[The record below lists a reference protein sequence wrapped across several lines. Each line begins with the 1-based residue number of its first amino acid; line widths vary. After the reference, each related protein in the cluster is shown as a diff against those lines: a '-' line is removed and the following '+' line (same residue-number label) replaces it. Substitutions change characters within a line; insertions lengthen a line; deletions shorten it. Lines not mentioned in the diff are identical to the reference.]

1 VFKRIV
7 AMYAYMCMCYLNAF
21 VVGINMLIEGLM
33 MMSINILKGMWLLK
47 ESIVE
52 LK

>member
-7 AMYAYMCMCYLNAF
+7 AVYTYMCMCCLNTLAG
-21 VVGINMLIEGLM
+21 GINMLIEGLM
-33 MMSINILKGMWLLK
+33 MMSINILKGTWLLK

>member
-1 VFKRIV
+1 MFKRIV
-7 AMYAYMCMCYLNAF
+7 AVYAYICMCCLNTL
-21 VVGINMLIEGLM
+21 VGGINMLTVGLI